1 MILEGL
7 REKEIFTGSAPFR
20 IAINTEE
27 NYEYPF
33 HWHNAVE
40 LIYAAKDK
48 CTVNVNNTEYVL
60 FEKDILII
68 AAGEIHNFHIEN
80 SKGLRYFI
88 QFDCT
93 KLFGFSD
100 TKAFKAYQ
108 YQTEMFTANDNKV
121 VHEALEEQINKI
133 IYEYNNMSFGSE
145 LFFNARFLD
154 ITIILS
160 RNLLKNN
167 NSIKYSNKTYE
178 LSKLDKAFEYIEE
191 NYHRQISLVDA
202 AKAAGFSEYHFS
214 RVFKKVT
221 EKNFHTYLNE
231 YRIKK
236 AEKLLFDEV
245 TIAEAAYASGFNSI
259 VTFNR
264 AFKLVKGCSP
274 SEYIKKRI

>member
-7 REKEIFTGSAPFR
+7 REKEIFTGSTPFR
-20 IAINTEE
+20 IATNTEE

-40 LIYAAKDK
+40 IIYAAKDG
-48 CTVNVNNTEYVL
+48 CTVNANNKEYVL
-60 FEKDILII
+60 MEKDILII
-68 AAGEIHNFHIEN
+68 AAGEIHNFHICN
-80 SKGLRYFI
+80 NKGLRYFI

-100 TKAFKAYQ
+100 TTFYKAYQ
-108 YQTEMFTANDNKV
+108 YQTEKITSMDNKT
-121 VHEALEEQINKI
+121 VHEALEEQINKV
-133 IYEYNNMSFGSE
+133 IYEYNNISFGSE

-154 ITIILS
+154 ITLILS
-160 RNLLKNN
+160 RNLMKNN
-167 NSIKYSNKTYE
+167 NAITYSNKSYE
-178 LSKLDKAFEYIEE
+178 LSKLDKAFQYIEE
-191 NYHRQISLVDA
+191 NYQKQISLVDV

-221 EKNFHTYLNE
+221 EKNFHSYLNE

-236 AEKLLFDEV
+236 AEKLLFDEL
-245 TIAEAAYASGFNSI
+245 TIAEVAYASGFNSI

-264 AFKLVKGCSP
+264 TFKQIKGCSP
-274 SEYIKKRI
+274 SEYIKKRV